1 MRYSSFGSPQL
12 AAIFLSAALASCL
25 STLGCAG
32 VKQQS
37 TSGSAGTSGSA
48 NSAGSGN
55 NTGSGGTGVVMPQP
69 CNGPNGKCTDFEP
82 PTTPMNPM
90 FATGVQ
96 TTDAGKFGTPSG
108 TGPCV
113 SEPETGT
120 LFPNNWLRPRV
131 RVPGNT
137 GVMKITFHADM
148 ETMDLVV
155 YASGEH
161 WELPKDIWMALAK
174 HIVGQDI
181 SVTVQLPTGGTTT
194 VAFQVAPVGAGGS
207 MVFWSI
213 DPKTV
218 GKNLANATT
227 YPTASITNDSYLD
240 AFTVGDESTV
250 AVANGVPALSITDI
264 DATKNGQPTINN
276 DGNTRT
282 NPRCIGCHV
291 GTPDGNYVAFNDF
304 WPWSVAFAS
313 VKPGANNVV
322 GQALSGYPGA
332 TCTNWNTCTGSKT
345 YVQEPWAGPVAFSE
359 TYWTSDGSQRM
370 AVMVSQ
376 LPDPSQPW
384 SQSDKAPGQLV
395 WLDLNSTATGM
406 TNGVPVPTSGTAW
419 GILQHGGDHGSA
431 AFPTWSNDG
440 NTIVYSSSTYPSTF
454 VLNNNDCNPS
464 GCATPDLDGRLNQG
478 TTDLYSIPFNSRSG
492 GPATK
497 LTWSDSTATGTPS
510 DANRDEYYAG
520 FSPDGKLVNF
530 TAVPTGQIMYAN
542 AQAELFVNAFGTTT
556 ARRMRANDPPK
567 CSGLSSPGV
576 NNHWGKWSPD
586 AQSYG
591 GETYY
596 WLIFSSNRYG
606 LPMVTASNDGMTAQ
620 VQVSQ
625 LYITAVKT
633 DEVGNVTTYPA
644 IYLWNQPQSRMNNTP
659 AWQNFHV
666 RIIVN

>member
-1 MRYSSFGSPQL
+1 MSAVLVAGAL
-12 AAIFLSAALASCL
+12 VTVAAAA
-25 STLGCAG
+25 GCAG
-32 VKQQS
+32 VKQ
-37 TSGSAGTSGSA
+37 TSNTGNGGAGAGNGLGVGGGGPGLSGGG
-48 NSAGSGN
+48 GSG
-55 NTGSGGTGVVMPQP
+55 VMPTS
-69 CNGPNGKCTDFEP
+69 CTGKCTDFDP
-82 PTTPMNPM
+82 S
-90 FATGVQ
+90 TGVQ
-96 TTDAGKFGTPSG
+96 NPSFDVGVDPGIASSFGTP
-108 TGPCV
+108 TGAAPCIT
-113 SEPETGT
+113 EPENGA

-131 RVPGNT
+131 RIANFTGN
-137 GVMKITFHADM
+137 VKITFHADN
-148 ETMDLVV
+148 ETTDLVA
-155 YASGEH
+155 YTKGGNCGAQDPNATC
-161 WELPKDIWMALAK
+161 WKLPQSIWMNLAQ
-174 HIVGQDI
+174 HIVEADI
-181 SVTVQLPTGGTTT
+181 KVTVQLQGAN
-194 VAFQVAPVGAGGS
+194 VSSVSFQVAPVGAGGS

-313 VKPGANNVV
+313 VKPDANNVV

>member
-108 TGPCV
+108 SGPCV
-113 SEPETGT
+113 TEPEDGA

-240 AFTVGDESTV
+240 GFAVGDDTTISLST
-250 AVANGVPALSITDI
+250 NKPALSILDVKQQV
-264 DATKNGQPTINN
+264 TKQ
-276 DGNTRT
+276 DGSTQGSH
-282 NPRCIGCHV
+282 CIGCHT
-291 GTPDGNYVAFNDF
+291 GTPDGDYVAFVDS
-304 WPWSVAFAS
+304 WPWGPRSPAS
-313 VKPGANNVV
+313 SRA
-322 GQALSGYPGA
+322 SSA
-332 TCTNWNTCTGSKT
+332 TRCRAT
-345 YVQEPWAGPVAFSE
+345 
-359 TYWTSDGSQRM
+359 R
-370 AVMVSQ
+370 
-376 LPDPSQPW
+376 
-384 SQSDKAPGQLV
+384 AP
-395 WLDLNSTATGM
+395 
-406 TNGVPVPTSGTAW
+406 
-419 GILQHGGDHGSA
+419 A
-431 AFPTWSNDG
+431 A
-440 NTIVYSSSTYPSTF
+440 
-454 VLNNNDCNPS
+454 
-464 GCATPDLDGRLNQG
+464 R
-478 TTDLYSIPFNSRSG
+478 
-492 GPATK
+492 
-497 LTWSDSTATGTPS
+497 TGTP
-510 DANRDEYYAG
+510 
-520 FSPDGKLVNF
+520 
-530 TAVPTGQIMYAN
+530 
-542 AQAELFVNAFGTTT
+542 
-556 ARRMRANDPPK
+556 ARR
-567 CSGLSSPGV
+567 S
-576 NNHWGKWSPD
+576 
-586 AQSYG
+586 
-591 GETYY
+591 
-596 WLIFSSNRYG
+596 
-606 LPMVTASNDGMTAQ
+606 
-620 VQVSQ
+620 
-625 LYITAVKT
+625 
-633 DEVGNVTTYPA
+633 
-644 IYLWNQPQSRMNNTP
+644 
-659 AWQNFHV
+659 
-666 RIIVN
+666 